1 MNLKDYIA
9 SNLNEEQTLA
19 ALHTKT
25 SSLIIAGA
33 GSWKTRVLTYKI
45 AYLIRGLQLPVQ
57 RILAVTFTNK
67 AANEMK
73 ERLIKLGDEILSQ
86 NFDQG
91 NSQEKADS
99 GDLSDFLSEM
109 QSSAKIQK
117 GLEARELKWIGTFHS
132 IFLKILKE
140 DIEALGRKFTK
151 NFWILDSDDSSKI
164 IRDLLKRFALNDTFK
179 PQEVK
184 GFIST
189 QKNNGNTADLF
200 LKHANGNYEASM
212 GKLYQEYEKEL
223 EKANSLDFDDLL
235 LLPYLLFKQDEKILK
250 KWQNAFDYILVDEA
264 QDTNWIQ
271 FELMKLMSGT
281 GANITLIGDDFQSI
295 YGWRGALMENF
306 LNVKQYRPDIQ
317 MFKLQTNYR
326 SKPHIVNA
334 GNAVIKQ
341 NKNQYEKNIVAHRE
355 GNDKITIFNH
365 NTDIDEAAN
374 TVELIKQMKEK
385 WKLKSRG
392 QVAILY
398 RTNAQS
404 GNFETMFIQE
414 GIPYKIFGAFKFF
427 ERKEIKDILAYLKV
441 INNPFDT
448 VSLKRVLNIPNRK
461 IWKTSEERLEDYA
474 NSLGVSLYEVL
485 TMLAQLS
492 DTKTIEQETWIKL
505 MNPAFEGIKNFIQTF
520 EALTTA
526 LKTLNPAD
534 FIELILKKTD
544 YKNYLIKEEGNDQT
558 AEEKYENVGQL
569 INMASKYEFWASN
582 ANQEVVSSGEELLR
596 RFLEEVTL
604 MVDTI
609 ENKDENTDA
618 VKLMT
623 VHSSKGLEFPVV
635 FIVGAEDSVFPLAN
649 AMLEPKLLEE
659 ERRLMYVAI
668 TRAKDVLF
676 ISHAQSRM
684 TWGQTKMNPESRFLS
699 ELPSELIKHYD
710 LTQGGSRSAQSSIT
724 EWATV
729 RHKLFGTGYVLEIWN
744 NMGIVKF
751 HNPKF
756 GLRKVELRFLE
767 EC

>member
-33 GSWKTRVLTYKI
+33 GSWTTRVLTYKI

-91 NSQEKADS
+91 NQEEKADS
-99 GDLSDFLSEM
+99 DDLSDFLSEM
-109 QSSAKIQK
+109 QSSTKIQK

-189 QKNNGNTADLF
+189 QKNNGNTAELF
-200 LKHANGNYEASM
+200 LKHVNGIYEASM

-271 FELMKLMSGT
+271 FELRKLMSGT
-281 GANITLIGDDFQSI
+281 GANIPLIGDDFQSI

-374 TVELIKQMKEK
+374 TVELIKQMKAKE
-385 WKLKSRG
+385 KLKSRG

-485 TMLAQLS
+485 VMLAQLS

-544 YKNYLIKEEGNDQT
+544 YKNYLIKEEGNDQA

-699 ELPSELIKHYD
+699 ELPPELIKHYD
-710 LTQGGSRSAQSSIT
+710 LTQGSSRAQQSSIT
-724 EWATV
+724 EGATV
-729 RHKLFGTGYVLEIWN
+729 RHKLFGTGYVLEIRN